1 MLNHTEWNNF
11 VKIIEQLWLP
21 VNDNTFTE
29 NALKLIKE
37 IIPFNPA
44 GFCYCQEFADYHEA
58 VIENYI
64 MVGDFCNEFMD
75 EHKYMYDN
83 IYGKY
88 DYTKWLLGSKESV
101 VCRESDIVSS
111 QFRDK
116 SKFYTLFLEPR
127 NLIYCMDCYIINE
140 AIPPHI
146 LFFYRDTVSGDFS
159 DKELYMLNRLMP
171 HIEGRLVLEA
181 FHSNQQNETD
191 SFSFFLK
198 KTYQLTPK
206 EIEIARLIKNG
217 SNNQEI
223 SNILSIE
230 ISTVKKHIT
239 HILEKTHETDRL
251 KLIKLFNLHE

>member
-21 VNDNTFTE
+21 VNDNTFKE
-29 NALKLIKE
+29 NVLKLIKE
-37 IIPFNPA
+37 IIPFNLA
-44 GFCYCQEFADYHEA
+44 GFCYYKEFADYHEA

-127 NLIYCMDCYIINE
+127 NRDCE
-140 AIPPHI
+140 
-146 LFFYRDTVSGDFS
+146 
-159 DKELYMLNRLMP
+159 
-171 HIEGRLVLEA
+171 
-181 FHSNQQNETD
+181 
-191 SFSFFLK
+191 
-198 KTYQLTPK
+198 
-206 EIEIARLIKNG
+206 
-217 SNNQEI
+217 
-223 SNILSIE
+223 
-230 ISTVKKHIT
+230 
-239 HILEKTHETDRL
+239 EKSVN
-251 KLIKLFNLHE
+251 K